1 MGGRTRSI
9 ESSREAFPNAIGCL
23 RRRRAPLRGNACHIN
38 KRSVCRIAAV
48 SSDLRLGVKGGVGW
62 FGGGCRGSDLRR
74 DTHSS
79 VKKKTVVG
87 AVAGDTATERE
98 ASAEE
103 QMNVGTVIL
112 GYFSS
117 FK

>member
-1 MGGRTRSI
+1 M
-9 ESSREAFPNAIGCL
+9 
-23 RRRRAPLRGNACHIN
+23 
-38 KRSVCRIAAV
+38 
-48 SSDLRLGVKGGVGW
+48 KGGLGGLV
-62 FGGGCRGSDLRR
+62 GGCRGSDLRR

-79 VKKKTVVG
+79 VKKETVVG

-103 QMNVGTVIL
+103 QMKVGTVIL